1 MSMAQIMQAMSEAG
15 APFEAI
21 LIAVRAIEERD
32 AAIADRRAAERDRK
46 RRQRERDS
54 HGTVT
59 GQSEDAGGQP
69 PVLDK
74 ESVPQTPFKEI
85 KPTPRTV
92 RGSACGVYLPV
103 GWKPSTFGVGTIAGE
118 IVGRRGQD
126 WAKRAFETFE
136 NHWRAATGKTARKGD
151 WQATWA
157 NWVIEQDR
165 RDGQNGT
172 RQSNSQYGLRGSR
185 PDPAVDMLRAAN
197 AELEA
202 ERAAGYQEDDF
213 GIGLPLPAY
222 LTS

>member
-1 MSMAQIMQAMSEAG
+1 MSAAALISRLVQAGTPAD
-15 APFEAI
+15 
-21 LIAVRAIEERD
+21 LIADLAMALARGE
-32 AAIADRRAAERDRK
+32 AAEQQAEQRKAKDRARK
-46 RRQRERDS
+46 SIPRNSTE
-54 HGTVT
+54 TA
-59 GQSEDAGGQP
+59 EDAEIQEHP

-85 KPTPRTV
+85 KPTPRAV
-92 RGSACGVYLPV
+92 RGSACGGYLPV

-172 RQSNSQYGLRGSR
+172 RQSNPQYGLRGSR

-202 ERAAGYQEDDF
+202 ERSSGYQEDDF
-213 GIGLPLPAY
+213 GTGLPLPAY
-222 LTS
+222 LTG